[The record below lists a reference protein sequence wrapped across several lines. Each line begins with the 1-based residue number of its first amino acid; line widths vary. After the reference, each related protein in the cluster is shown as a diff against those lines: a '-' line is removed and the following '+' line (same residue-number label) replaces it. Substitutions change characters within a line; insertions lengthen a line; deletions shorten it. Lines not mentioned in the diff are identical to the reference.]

1 MANSRPTSLPQVSLL
16 HINFNA
22 MKGVSLL
29 IILTT
34 IGALFGCKPKIEVP
48 EASMG
53 DVNAAKF
60 IAIGTTNTGGYS
72 NDALNYTGQQYNYA
86 AILATQFSMVTEI
99 GFKQPLVASGSV
111 GVNTNGQSALKLGYK
126 TDCKG
131 VTSLSPIRIGA
142 SGDLTQFS
150 SVAGQGPFN
159 NLGVPELSALDL
171 NTAGYGNSANGAG
184 NYNAYFN
191 RFASNETA
199 ASVLSDA
206 LAQGPTFFTFMVGD
220 FDILTYAK
228 SGGTSGPI
236 PNASGSEG
244 VGFDGSINAAISA
257 LTGNGARGVIAN
269 IPDVTKYPYFTTI
282 PYNGLTL
289 DADKAETLNA
299 IYNPL
304 GISFVVGENAFTIDD
319 PSEPFGVRKMV
330 EGELVLLSVPLDSVK
345 CFGMG
350 SAFPLR
356 DEFVLTLDEIA
367 ELQTKT
373 DEYNAVLLTTSQ
385 TYGLGF
391 ANVKAL
397 LAGLNNGIVYNGV
410 SMSSTFVSGGAFSL
424 DGIQLNPNGQALLA
438 NLFIE
443 AINTSYRARIP
454 FANVNAY
461 SGIIFP

>member
-1 MANSRPTSLPQVSLL
+1 
-16 HINFNA
+16 
-22 MKGVSLL
+22 MKVMKKITLL

-34 IGALFGCKPKIEVP
+34 VGGLFSCKPKIEVP

-53 DVNAAKF
+53 DVDASKF
-60 IAIGTTNTGGYS
+60 IAIGTNNTGGYS
-72 NDALNYTGQQYNYA
+72 NDALNYTGQQNNYA
-86 AILATQFSMVTEI
+86 AILAKQFSMVTEVE
-99 GFKQPLVASGSV
+99 FKQPLISSASIGI
-111 GVNTNGQSALKLGYK
+111 NAMGQSALKLGYK

-142 SGDLTQFS
+142 TGDLTQFS
-150 SVAGQGPFN
+150 SIAGQGPFN
-159 NLGVPELSALDL
+159 NYGVPELSAINL
-171 NTAGYGNSANGAG
+171 NTIGYGNSANGAG
-184 NYNAYFN
+184 NYNSYYS
-191 RFASNETA
+191 RFVSNAAT

-206 LAQGPTFFTFMVGD
+206 LAQNPTFFTFMVGD
-220 FDILTYAK
+220 FDILKYAK

-236 PNASGSEG
+236 PPSSGSEG
-244 VGFDGSINAAISA
+244 IGFDGSVNAAISA
-257 LTGNGARGVIAN
+257 LNGNGARGVIAN
-269 IPDVTKYPYFTTI
+269 IPDATKYPFFNTI

-289 DADKAETLNA
+289 DADKAQTLNA

-304 GISFVVGENAFTIDD
+304 GISFVVGANPFTIDD
-319 PSEPFGVRKMV
+319 PSQPFGVRKMV

-367 ELQTKT
+367 ELQLKMN
-373 DEYNAVLLTTSQ
+373 EYNAILLATSQ
-385 TYGLGF
+385 AYGLAF
-391 ANVKAL
+391 ANVKL
-397 LAGLNNGIVYNGV
+397 LIEKLKKGLVYNGV
-410 SMSSTFVSGGAFSL
+410 SMSSTFVSGGSFSL
-424 DGIQLNPNGQALLA
+424 DGVQLNPNGQALLA

-443 AINTSYRARIP
+443 SINNRYQSRIP

>member
-1 MANSRPTSLPQVSLL
+1 
-16 HINFNA
+16 
-22 MKGVSLL
+22 MKRIRLL

-34 IGALFGCKPKIEVP
+34 IGGLYSCKPKIEAP
-48 EASMG
+48 EAAMG
-53 DVNAAKF
+53 DVDASKF
-60 IAIGTTNTGGYS
+60 IAIGTNNTGGYS
-72 NDALNYTGQQYNYA
+72 NDALNYTGQQNNYA
-86 AILATQFSMVTEI
+86 AILAKQFSMVTEI
-99 GFKQPLVASGSV
+99 EFKQPLISSASIGI
-111 GVNTNGQSALKLGYK
+111 NTMGQSALKLGYK

-131 VTSLSPIRIGA
+131 VTSLSPVRIGA
-142 SGDLTQFS
+142 SGDLAQFGS
-150 SVAGQGPFN
+150 IAGQGPFN
-159 NLGVPELSALDL
+159 NLGFPELSAINL
-171 NTAGYGNSANGAG
+171 NTTGYGNSANGAG
-184 NYNAYFN
+184 NYNAYYS
-191 RFASNETA
+191 RFASNVAT

-206 LAQGPTFFTFMVGD
+206 LAQNPTFFTFMVGD
-220 FDILTYAK
+220 FDILKYAK

-236 PNASGSEG
+236 PPSFGSDG
-244 VGFDGSINAAISA
+244 IGFDGSVNAAISA

-269 IPDVTKYPYFTTI
+269 IPDVTKYPFFNTI

-289 DADKAETLNA
+289 DADKAQTMNA
-299 IYNPL
+299 IYNPI
-304 GISFVVGENAFTIDD
+304 GISFVVGANPFTIDD
-319 PSEPFGVRKMV
+319 PSQPFGVRKMV

-367 ELQTKT
+367 ELQLKMNQ
-373 DEYNAVLLTTSQ
+373 YNSILSATTQ
-385 TYGLGF
+385 TYGLAF
-391 ANVKAL
+391 ANVKL
-397 LAGLNNGIVYNGV
+397 LMENLKKGLVYNGV

-443 AINTSYRARIP
+443 SINNRYQARIP